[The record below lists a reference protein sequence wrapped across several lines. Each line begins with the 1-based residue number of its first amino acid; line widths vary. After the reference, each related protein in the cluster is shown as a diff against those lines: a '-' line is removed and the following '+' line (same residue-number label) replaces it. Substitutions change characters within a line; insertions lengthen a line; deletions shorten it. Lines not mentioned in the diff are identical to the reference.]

1 MTTKNRCIH
10 KYLTVYKTTDNTHGL
25 GDFLRGTITLF
36 KYSQIYGYDLFI
48 DKNIH
53 PFFSFLE
60 DCQYLIADDDTNDQN
75 VFEIIPQMIYP
86 KSYIEIDIELN
97 RLFRSGEDFSLITN
111 AFYTKDTRVINNQEY
126 FTVSNFG
133 SINSDCKKFMKTIL
147 TPNDYTKQKLTEYY
161 NNFNMNSDTPYTVI
175 HLRFGDKYLI
185 EGHFDNNLL
194 AVVNY
199 KIATL
204 LSSYKEKQ
212 FILLTDSSKM
222 GQSLKENNPRLFY
235 KENKKNHMGDL
246 HNGNK
251 REDIEDTV
259 VDFFVISRASEIYSM
274 KELFESAFSKI
285 TCLIFDIEYT
295 MV

>member
-1 MTTKNRCIH
+1 MTAKNRCIH
-10 KYLTVYKTTDNTHGL
+10 KYLTVCKTNDHPPGL

-60 DCQYLIADDDTNDQN
+60 DCQYLIADDKNDQN
-75 VFEIIPQMIYP
+75 VFEIIPQNNYHR
-86 KSYIEIDIELN
+86 SYDEIDIELN
-97 RLFRSGEDFSLITN
+97 KLFRSGEDFSLITN
-111 AFYTKDTRVINNQEY
+111 AFYTKHTSVINNQEY
-126 FTVSNFG
+126 FTVLNFG
-133 SINSDCKKFMKTIL
+133 SIYTDCKEFMKTIL
-147 TPNDYTKQKLTEYY
+147 TPNDYTKQKITEYY
-161 NNFNMNSDTPYTVI
+161 NNFNLNADMPYTVI

-194 AVVNY
+194 TIVNY
-199 KIATL
+199 KIAIL

-222 GQSLKENNPRLFY
+222 GESIKEKNPRLFY
-235 KENKKNHMGDL
+235 KENYKNHLGDL

-251 REDIEDTV
+251 KEDIEDTV
-259 VDFFVISRASEIYSM
+259 IDFFVISRASEIYST
-274 KELFESAFSKI
+274 KELFESAFSKL

-295 MV
+295 MI